1 MWYIKYYSG
10 FIINKKTK
18 EEVMFKISDT
28 VSWVGKI
35 DWELNRFHGDEY
47 STNKGSSYNSYLIRD
62 EKTVL
67 IDTVWAPFSSEFVT
81 NLKKE
86 IDLNKID
93 YIIMNHSEIDHSGA
107 LSELMQEIPSTP
119 IYCTKNGAK
128 IIKGH
133 HHKDWNFIEVKTGD
147 TLDIGKNK
155 LIFVEARM
163 LHWPDSMM
171 TYMSGENILFSNDA
185 FGQHYASEL
194 MYNDKVDNDELY
206 NEAIKYYANILT
218 PFSKFVVSKI
228 DEVVALNIPIE
239 MICPSHGVIW
249 RDNPLQ
255 IITQY
260 MEWAKSYQE
269 NQITIIY
276 DTMWNGT
283 RRMAEAIAEGIQTKD
298 KDVNVKLYNCAKRDK
313 NDIITEVF
321 KSKMILVGSSTIN
334 NGILT
339 AAAGIME
346 MIKGMKFTNKKAAAF
361 GSYGWSGESVKII
374 TELLKEAKFDV
385 VNDGIKELW
394 NPDEDA
400 LHRCREFGRNL
411 I

>member
-1 MWYIKYYSG
+1 
-10 FIINKKTK
+10 
-18 EEVMFKISDT
+18 MFKISDT

-35 DWELNRFHGDEY
+35 DWELNKFHGDEY
-47 STNKGSSYNSYLIRD
+47 STHKGSSYNSYLIRD

-67 IDTVWAPFSSEFVT
+67 IDTVWEPFSKEFVA

-86 IDLNKID
+86 VDLKKID
-93 YIIMNHSEIDHSGA
+93 YIIANHSEIDHSGA
-107 LSELMQEIPSTP
+107 LAELMREIPETP

-133 HHKDWNFIEVKTGD
+133 HHKDWNFVEVKTGD
-147 TLDIGKNK
+147 SLDIGKNK
-155 LIFVEARM
+155 LVFVEARM

-171 TYMSGENILFSNDA
+171 TYMAGENILFSNDA

-194 MYNDKVDNDELY
+194 MYNDKVDKDELY

-228 DEVVALNIPIE
+228 EEVVALNIPID
-239 MICPSHGVIW
+239 MICPSHGIIW
-249 RDNPLQ
+249 RENPLQ
-255 IITQY
+255 IINQY

-269 NQITIIY
+269 NQITLVY
-276 DTMWNGT
+276 DTMWKGT
-283 RRMAEAIAEGIQTKD
+283 KRMAEAIAAGIGSKD
-298 KDVNVKLYNCAKRDK
+298 KDVNIKLFNCAQKDK

-321 KSKMILVGSSTIN
+321 KSKMVLVGSSTIN

-339 AAAGIME
+339 AAAGILE
-346 MIKGMKFTNKKAAAF
+346 MMKGMKFTNKKAAAF

-374 TELLKEAKFDV
+374 TDQLKEAKFDV
-385 VNDGIKELW
+385 VNEGIRELW
-394 NPDEDA
+394 NPDDEA
-400 LHRCREFGRNL
+400 LERCREFGRNL
-411 I
+411 V

>member
-1 MWYIKYYSG
+1 
-10 FIINKKTK
+10 
-18 EEVMFKISDT
+18 MFKISDT
-28 VSWVGKI
+28 VNWVGKI
-35 DWELNRFHGDEY
+35 DWELKKFHGDEY
-47 STNKGSSYNSYLIRD
+47 STHKGSSYNSYLIRD

-67 IDTVWAPFSSEFVT
+67 IDTVWKPFSKEFVA

-86 IDLNKID
+86 IDLNEID
-93 YIIMNHSEIDHSGA
+93 YIIANHSEIDHSGA
-107 LSELMQEIPSTP
+107 LADLMEEIPNTP

-133 HHKDWNFIEVKTGD
+133 HHKDWNFVEVKTGD

-155 LIFVEARM
+155 LVFVEARM

-206 NEAIKYYANILT
+206 DEAIKYYANILT

-228 DEVVALNIPIE
+228 EEVVALNIPID
-239 MICPSHGVIW
+239 MICPSHGIIW
-249 RDNPLQ
+249 RDNPIQ
-255 IITQY
+255 IITKY

-269 NQITIIY
+269 NQVTIVY

-283 RRMAEAIAEGIQTKD
+283 RRMAEAIAEGIRSKD
-298 KDVNVKLYNCAKRDK
+298 NEIDVKLFNCAKRDK

-339 AAAGIME
+339 AAAGILE
-346 MIKGMKFTNKKAAAF
+346 MIKGLKFTNKKAAAF
-361 GSYGWSGESVKII
+361 GSYGWSGESIKII
-374 TELLKEAKFDV
+374 TEQLKEAKFDV

-394 NPDEDA
+394 NPNEEA
-400 LHRCREFGRNL
+400 LERCREFGRNL